1 MNVSKSSI
9 QILQTWF
16 IKREFFPNGS
26 MGHGAHDPN
35 EFVLL
40 VYSAPKRVKCDFY
53 SFCYRTKHKHLNVR
67 SVNTAELTSIEMYVH
82 SGNMRMVGCVWVG
95 ISALVYVRIRINWV
109 WIPEFTH
116 FNRYFRSKRW
126 VLMFVNKV
134 FGNLNIGIT
143 YDNLILN
150 RFKIQWFLVL

>member
-1 MNVSKSSI
+1 MSQNLRFKYFKLDSSNESSSRMEVWAMEHMTRINLSCSFTALPRELSAISIHSVIAQNTNTWTYDLLI
-9 QILQTWF
+9 QL
-16 IKREFFPNGS
+16 K
-26 MGHGAHDPN
+26 
-35 EFVLL
+35 
-40 VYSAPKRVKCDFY
+40 
-53 SFCYRTKHKHLNVR
+53 
-67 SVNTAELTSIEMYVH
+67 LTSIEMYVH

-134 FGNLNIGIT
+134 FGNLNIGIS